1 MQLFRLVN
9 ALLANDP
16 TTAKANLAIRR
27 YSVLPLSNN
36 SGVIGWVPNCD
47 TLQKLVKDYREVPI
61 DVDMFM
67 QSRHRSLCLSPFHPL
82 ACWSAVA
89 EHINGPRE
97 AAAVGHEGCGRGRRR
112 KPKRKGR
119 LRAPQYASKGKQT
132 VHSSD

>member
-36 SGVIGWVPNCD
+36 SGVIGWMPNCD

-67 QSRHRSLCLSPFHPL
+67 QSRHRSYFSVPLTLS
-82 ACWSAVA
+82 S
-89 EHINGPRE
+89 PR
-97 AAAVGHEGCGRGRRR
+97 VLVCSRGTYQWTSRSGCCG
-112 KPKRKGR
+112 
-119 LRAPQYASKGKQT
+119 A
-132 VHSSD
+132 